1 MGSPPINPHIIMPI
15 ILKTEFFEKKII
27 GQTKEYHIGPFKW
40 SRDLFKKTFNTNQA
54 LFNKFDYFYLLN
66 SNLGEASLFFKFF
79 YDELERRNAEE
90 GKRTLIVTSKPSH
103 FDIAQAFDIRDIVCI
118 SGFSVGSYETSF
130 TYKEKEFFVVFNNEY
145 YDRVENSIRLSNTH
159 FFFEMSKK
167 LNVKPTTLKKRRIS
181 IPTAIAERS
190 RIKAEKLGLDVTNF
204 VMIIP
209 HANSCQDLDKQLLQV
224 LVRGFVEKGL
234 HVFINTWESYPV
246 KHPLIHTS
254 YSFSLQELFVLAQ
267 SAHEIVAVRC
277 GLVDFLSDARPPMT
291 VIYSTFKNR
300 PNEFTITEENVL
312 SGFSLRG
319 ISTEYNFI
327 REITLSE
334 FHDEILNCKLPMG

>member
-1 MGSPPINPHIIMPI
+1 MPI
-15 ILKTEFFEKKII
+15 VLKTGLFGKKII

-40 SRDLFKKTFNTNQA
+40 SRDLFKNTFDTNQS

-66 SNLGEASLFFKFF
+66 SNLGEAFLFFKFF

-103 FDIAQAFDIRDIVCI
+103 LDIAQAFGLRNIVCI
-118 SGFSVGSYETSF
+118 SGFSAGSYETSF
-130 TYKEKEFFVVFNNEY
+130 TYKEKGFFVVFNNEY
-145 YDRVENSIRLSNTH
+145 YDRIENSIRLSNAH

-167 LNVKPTTLKKRRIS
+167 LNVKPTTFKKRRIS
-181 IPTAIAERS
+181 IPTAIADRS
-190 RIKAEKLGLDVTNF
+190 HIKAEKLGLDLTNF

-224 LVRGFVEKGL
+224 LVRSFVEKGR
-234 HVFINTWESYPV
+234 HVFINTWENYPV
-246 KHPLIHTS
+246 KHCLIHTS
-254 YSFSLQELFVLAQ
+254 YSFSLQELFVLARN
-267 SAHEIVAVRC
+267 AHEIVAVRC
-277 GLVDFLSDARPPMT
+277 GLVDFLSDAQTPMT
-291 VIYSTFKNR
+291 IISSAFKNR
-300 PNEFTITEENVL
+300 PNEFAITEENVL

-334 FHDEILNCKLPMG
+334 FHNEILNCKLPMG